1 MVLTDDLLLILKH
14 ALDLVTEIAIGDLDI
29 VLGVTVI
36 LHQRQEVVVG
46 DIQLEPDQSHVTQT
60 RGALGWNKTHELVL
74 LTGDVG
80 DVHVVG
86 GGRQILELL
95 ASEDIEG
102 DQVDLGVTVLASLG
116 GGHLD
121 DLARTALDDDVTV
134 LPQSRAL
141 HGEGARGTGISRLEG
156 DLVLVIMSAS
166 RVLPDSSR
174 GGAWCTRKEGR
185 GQMRGSKTAQG

>member
-14 ALDLVTEIAIGDLDI
+14 GLDLLTEIAIGDLDI

-141 HGEGARGTGISRLEG
+141 HGEGGRGTGISRIEG
-156 DLVLVIMSAS
+156 DLVLFIMS
-166 RVLPDSSR
+166 
-174 GGAWCTRKEGR
+174 T
-185 GQMRGSKTAQG
+185 